1 MTAVTA
7 LAHAG
12 DAVLLR
18 LPGAAW
24 RALPW
29 LAVCGAGTSLAVV
42 VAFWSTAWMPVL
54 TWPVGALLASPF
66 VAWAVDAV
74 HRQLFDEQTAAPR
87 RRRLLAAAIGCV
99 APAALAAWSSLV
111 AGLADASS
119 AWPLQVLAVAA
130 VVAAAVC
137 AAVGVVAVPL
147 AAIRGDAALRS
158 IAALS
163 FVAVVRR
170 PLGALAALASAA
182 AVVWL
187 GLSWFAGLLV
197 LAGPVLV
204 VLMVGAAWT
213 TALSVGVHL
222 PDLAVLRP
230 RIRTSP
236 GEEE

>member
-1 MTAVTA
+1 MIAPART
-7 LAHAG
+7 G

-29 LAVCGAGTSLAVV
+29 LAACGAGITLAVV
-42 VAFWSTAWMPVL
+42 VALWITAWTPVL
-54 TWPVGALLASPF
+54 APPVGALLASPF
-66 VAWAVDAV
+66 LAWAVDAV
-74 HRQLFDEQTAAPR
+74 HRQLFDEQTAVSH

-99 APAALAAWSSLV
+99 APAALAAWSTIV
-111 AGLADASS
+111 AGLADTSM

-147 AAIRGDAALRS
+147 AAIRADAALRS
-158 IAALS
+158 VAALS
-163 FVAVVRR
+163 FIAVVRR
-170 PLGALAALASAA
+170 PLGALAALACTA

-213 TALSVGVHL
+213 TVVSAGVDL
-222 PDLAVLRP
+222 PALAVLRP
-230 RIRTSP
+230 RTRTSP